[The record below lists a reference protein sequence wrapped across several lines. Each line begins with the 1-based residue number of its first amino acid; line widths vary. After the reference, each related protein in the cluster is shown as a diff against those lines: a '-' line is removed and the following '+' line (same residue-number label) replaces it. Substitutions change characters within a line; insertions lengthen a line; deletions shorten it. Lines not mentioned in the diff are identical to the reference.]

1 MRLIKFLLVFLGV
14 AVLVVGSIFW
24 INRDTFLTVFQNRPA
39 IMEGSEWVE
48 KTYSM
53 AGLIEFMAEQPQH
66 AAVVSVPVSEYED
79 RHQSHSSENR
89 EMQAIRYR
97 SDRMYPS
104 GTLSNLMLFITYA
117 DLVIS
122 GSLDPDAGVDT
133 DKLFGFYLTGLDR
146 RHERTFRRWLRD
158 RESQPTA
165 DALVRFLVRHND
177 PAVADYL
184 FFFLGEEEVTKRT
197 SRLGAGRIEPPVPQ
211 FGLRMAALQP
221 ENTRPIADNLAL
233 ANGLE
238 RSAFLDE
245 ALAISRQQWQ
255 QVREF
260 PEVQL
265 SSFQDQ
271 RVLHGLYPRIQPDH
285 FAGLLESI
293 WSGTLIYEPTSDL
306 LRDLLQR
313 SSDDRLLEPHIT
325 HYAAQFDERMSYM
338 SGWSVAVKTKS
349 EPFRVQIV
357 LLVDI
362 PAGLWFHMNSNFM
375 VQDLHNRMIYDP
387 AIQERMFEL
396 LMESEVAGRAGVS
409 LIPNR

>member
-48 KTYSM
+48 KTYSLS
-53 AGLIEFMAEQPQH
+53 GLIEFMAEQPQY
-66 AAVVSVPVSEYED
+66 AAVVSVPATEDDDRRYSNGSESPIT
-79 RHQSHSSENR
+79 QT
-89 EMQAIRYR
+89 IRYR
-97 SDRMYPS
+97 SDRMYPA
-104 GTLSNLMLFITYA
+104 GTLSNLLLFITYA
-117 DLVIS
+117 DLVTS
-122 GSLDPDAGVDT
+122 GSLDPNTTVNT
-133 DKLFGFYLTGLDR
+133 EKIFGFYFSGLDR
-146 RHERTFRRWLRD
+146 RPERTFRRWQRD
-158 RESQPTA
+158 RESPPTVN
-165 DALVRFLVRHND
+165 ALIRYLVRHND

-184 FFFLGEEEVTKRT
+184 FFFMGEEEVMIRT
-197 SRLGAGRIEPPVPQ
+197 SQLGAGRIEPPVPQ

-221 ENTRPIADNLAL
+221 ENTRPIADNLTRVSGL
-233 ANGLE
+233 A

-245 ALAISRQQWQ
+245 ALAIARQQWQ

-260 PEVQL
+260 PDVRL

-271 RVLHGLYPRIQPDH
+271 RILHGFYPRIQPDH
-285 FAGLLESI
+285 YAGLLESI
-293 WSGTLIYEPTSDL
+293 WSGTLIDEQTSEL

-313 SSDDRLLEPHIT
+313 SPDDRLLEPHIT
-325 HYAAQFDERMSYM
+325 RYAAHFDERMSYM

-357 LLVDI
+357 LIVNI

-375 VQDLHNRMIYDP
+375 VQDFHNRMFYDP
-387 AIQERMFEL
+387 AIQERTFEL
-396 LMESEVAGRAGVS
+396 LMQSESAGRAGVS